1 MAETSVKNTT
11 ATLTMSAKD
20 VPICKGKLDCWYMW
34 VLVVFTVALIGV
46 IAVMCVYLKDLHV
59 VKKFAIGF
67 FSLKLSSVEKPPVG
81 LDPNVLGLVAI
92 CGGGFVLGLC
102 ALWCHI
108 VESMVRERRRA
119 LKDHYDF
126 LSNLLNTVKDMRREF
141 PQPTGHAQEYRFFFN
156 CTADATNGKPKQVNP
171 TEVKGGDLS
180 PKSSTQLGTENW
192 TNYYGGV
199 NSCNA
204 PTVSADCGSG
214 TFDYKFCISEQQ
226 EQYCPPFWGEKTKHK
241 HKGKQK

>member
-92 CGGGFVLGLC
+92 CGGGLVLGLC

-108 VESMVRERRRA
+108 AESMVRERRRA

-126 LSNLLNTVKDMRREF
+126 LSNLLNTVKDMRREC

-171 TEVKGGDLS
+171 AENDGDDQS
-180 PKSSTQLGTENW
+180 PNEQGTEN
-192 TNYYGGV
+192 TTYPNVEVGSG
-199 NSCNA
+199 NSGSE
-204 PTVSADCGSG
+204 PTSADYRC
-214 TFDYKFCISEQQ
+214 DYSSFCNFEFYDSVQQ
-226 EQYCPPFWGEKTKHK
+226 V
-241 HKGKQK
+241 

>member
-1 MAETSVKNTT
+1 MAETPVKNTT

-20 VPICKGKLDCWYMW
+20 VPIYKSQLDCWCVG
-34 VLVVFTVALIGV
+34 VLVIFTVVLIGA
-46 IAVMCVYLKDLHV
+46 IAGMCVYLKDFHV

-67 FSLKLSSVEKPPVG
+67 FNLKFSSVEKPPVG

-92 CGGGFVLGLC
+92 CGGGLVLGLS

-108 VESMVRERRRA
+108 AESMVRERRRA

-126 LSNLLNTVKDMRREF
+126 LSNLLSTVKDMRREC

-171 TEVKGGDLS
+171 AENDGDDQS
-180 PKSSTQLGTENW
+180 PNEQGTEN
-192 TNYYGGV
+192 TTYHNVEVGSGNSGSEPTSADYRCDYSS
-199 NSCNA
+199 SCNFEFYDS
-204 PTVSADCGSG
+204 V
-214 TFDYKFCISEQQ
+214 QQ
-226 EQYCPPFWGEKTKHK
+226 D
-241 HKGKQK
+241 

>member
-1 MAETSVKNTT
+1 MAETPVKNTT

-20 VPICKGKLDCWYMW
+20 VPIYKSQLDCWCVR
-34 VLVVFTVALIGV
+34 VLVAFTVVLIIV
-46 IAVMCVYLKDLHV
+46 IAGMCVYLKDLHV
-59 VKKFAIGF
+59 VKEITLEFVNLKF
-67 FSLKLSSVEKPPVG
+67 SSVEKPPVG

-92 CGGGFVLGLC
+92 CGGGLVLGLC

-108 VESMVRERRRA
+108 AESMVRERRRA